1 MKERQY
7 VKRERE
13 KGEGERGREREEVE
27 SWGEQIKDSGDATFL
42 GRLRERL
49 ERVGE

>member
-1 MKERQY
+1 ML
-7 VKRERE
+7 RERE
-13 KGEGERGREREEVE
+13 RKERERERERGR
-27 SWGEQIKDSGDATFL
+27 SGGEQIKDSGDATFL